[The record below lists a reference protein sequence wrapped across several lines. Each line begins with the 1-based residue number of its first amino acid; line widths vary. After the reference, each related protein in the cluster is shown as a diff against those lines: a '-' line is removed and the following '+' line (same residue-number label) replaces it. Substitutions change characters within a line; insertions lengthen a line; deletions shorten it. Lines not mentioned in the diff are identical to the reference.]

1 LYLLDWD
8 AEPVEVEK
16 ALPEI
21 FLVQFWT
28 YINEN
33 AHLRE
38 CPSLR
43 YILLDTES
51 PNHLCILSDL
61 MQ

>member
-21 FLVQFWT
+21 SLVQFWT

-33 AHLRE
+33 AHL
-38 CPSLR
+38 
-43 YILLDTES
+43 
-51 PNHLCILSDL
+51 
-61 MQ
+61 